1 MMRQELREVLG
12 KLERVEMVNGKL
24 VVSDMRLITSEE
36 RTVLKQWL
44 LTKPVY
50 MVRDTLAELDAV
62 QAQES
67 NFTR

>member
-1 MMRQELREVLG
+1 MMRQELRDVLS
-12 KLERVEMVNGKL
+12 KLERVEMVSGKL
-24 VVSDMRLITSEE
+24 VVSDMRLITCEE

-44 LTKPVY
+44 LTKPAY

-67 NFTR
+67 KFTR

>member
-1 MMRQELREVLG
+1 
-12 KLERVEMVNGKL
+12 MVNGKL

>member
-1 MMRQELREVLG
+1 MMRQELRDVLS

-24 VVSDMRLITSEE
+24 VVSDMRLITCEE

-44 LTKPVY
+44 LTKPAY

-67 NFTR
+67 KFTR

>member
-1 MMRQELREVLG
+1 MRQELRDVLS
-12 KLERVEMVNGKL
+12 KLERVEMVNEKL
-24 VVSDMRLITSEE
+24 VVSDMRLITCEE

-44 LTKPVY
+44 LTKPAY

-67 NFTR
+67 KFTR